1 MNAGLM
7 QTSKPSSL
15 EIQTHRNVDP
25 LLRKQVVQLEAA
37 QVIEKI
43 GGRGRDRTGGPL
55 LAKQVL
61 SQLSYTPIFQPTDSA
76 LSFTFYPICS
86 CFTQKPIRPCSDHR
100 TGLVNRAIANLPA
113 ANPGFYASPRALAPR
128 NRACGAGAHPPAF
141 RWSGCS
147 GAA

>member
-1 MNAGLM
+1 MNARLL

-43 GGRGRDRTGGPL
+43 GGRGRDRTGDPL

-61 SQLSYTPIFQPTDSA
+61 SQLSYTPTVDVTFILKH
-76 LSFTFYPICS
+76 LSPFRIPILRNIVICGE
-86 CFTQKPIRPCSDHR
+86 P
-100 TGLVNRAIANLPA
+100 LVWDN
-113 ANPGFYASPRALAPR
+113 F
-128 NRACGAGAHPPAF
+128 
-141 RWSGCS
+141 
-147 GAA
+147 